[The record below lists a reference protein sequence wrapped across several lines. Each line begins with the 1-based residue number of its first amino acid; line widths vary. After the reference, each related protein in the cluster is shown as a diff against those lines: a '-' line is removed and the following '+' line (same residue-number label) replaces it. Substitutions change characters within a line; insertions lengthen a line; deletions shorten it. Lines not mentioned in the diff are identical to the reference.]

1 MMETFVEQNETLRTL
16 WTWRLTLH

>member
-1 MMETFVEQNETLRTL
+1 MTEIFVGQSKTLRTL